1 MKSIFTTVILAHS
14 VLAGGDGPTTE
25 QRIAGNGVA
34 EKRHV
39 VVNNIMAC
47 VSAYKTHAVSD
58 DVTVMKTACSCV
70 ADTVDSGVD
79 MECTAVATSIKEFA
93 VATGECTDAT
103 VANCADDKTTAIIEE
118 MLLTNPRLLAKIN
131 SDYPVDYSS
140 VNGGAA
146 AVEAI
151 IGTNTEDIKEY
162 RTEQAAD
169 DIAKAIDICRRTR
182 AGSLKPPLPDAAQSV
197 KTAYN
202 DAAPKSAAQKK
213 TCSTTLDAGGEV
225 AGRTDVKE
233 AYELVKGVSPDTV
246 TDADVQAAVFDAA
259 DKLIAEEAT
268 KCSKD
273 NKPSA
278 GGTNDKVTTD
288 TARKDCVD
296 ALTDRYEAIT
306 GKSMD
311 EAGLKNVLS
320 KGAAKEVGYEVK
332 ACVDSIA
339 STVTGTAKAL
349 AGKVCRTGDAAKKAL
364 AEAMGRDAADI
375 TDTDVVKATR
385 EGAKEVG
392 VAAIKAGK
400 TLTEAGADIAAA
412 IGKLT
417 GSACEAKATW
427 TKDCLTKIDVK
438 KMIEKEAGECM
449 KTSIASCKQV
459 AVDVATCG
467 ATSLA
472 VKADLDD
479 CRGASAVELTDTDVK
494 KMEKKSNSRDIVFAI
509 KNRASGTSK
518 EDGEYCLCF
527 IFQFF
532 SKQWILIFSLFSLLF
547 SLYN

>member
-1 MKSIFTTVILAHS
+1 MKLIFTIAILAHS

-39 VVNNIMAC
+39 VVNNIIDC
-47 VSAYKTHAVSD
+47 ISAYKTHAVAD
-58 DVTVMKTACSCV
+58 GVTVMKTACSCA
-70 ADTVDSGVD
+70 ADTADSGVD
-79 MECTAVATSIKEFA
+79 AECAVVKTTIKEFA
-93 VATGECTDAT
+93 VATGECADAT
-103 VANCADDKTTAIIEE
+103 VCADEKTTAIIEE

-151 IGTNTEDIKEY
+151 IGTNIEDIKEY
-162 RTEQAAD
+162 RSEQAAD

-233 AYELVKGVSPDTV
+233 AYELVKGETPGTV

-278 GGTNDKVTTD
+278 EQGGTNDNVTKD
-288 TARKDCVD
+288 AARKDCVD
-296 ALTDRYEAIT
+296 ALADRYEAIT

-320 KGAAKEVGYEVK
+320 KGASKEVGYEVK

-339 STVTGTAKAL
+339 STVTGAAKAL

-364 AEAMGRDAADI
+364 AEAMGQDAADI

-385 EGAKEVG
+385 EGAKEAG
-392 VAAIKAGK
+392 VAAMKAGK
-400 TLTEAGADIAAA
+400 TLTEARADIAATT
-412 IGKLT
+412 GKLT

-427 TKDCLTKIDVK
+427 TKDCLTDIDVK

-459 AVDVATCG
+459 AVDVAICG

-472 VKADLDD
+472 VKADLAE
-479 CRGASAVELTDTDVK
+479 CRGVSAVELTDTDVK
-494 KMEKKSNSRDIVFAI
+494 KMEKKSNSRDIATAI

-518 EDGEYCLCF
+518 EDGEY
-527 IFQFF
+527 QFF
-532 SKQWILIFSLFSLLF
+532 SKQHRVHT
-547 SLYN
+547 Y

>member
-1 MKSIFTTVILAHS
+1 MKSIFTTAILAHS

-79 MECTAVATSIKEFA
+79 MECTAVKTSIKEFA

-131 SDYPVDYSS
+131 SVYPVDYSS

>member
-1 MKSIFTTVILAHS
+1 MKSIFTTAILAHS
-14 VLAGGDGPTTE
+14 VLAGGDGPTIE

-58 DVTVMKTACSCV
+58 GVTVMKTACSCV

-79 MECTAVATSIKEFA
+79 MECTAVKTSVKEFA
-93 VATGECTDAT
+93 VATGECPDAT
-103 VANCADDKTTAIIEE
+103 VANCADEKTTAIIQE

-146 AVEAI
+146 AIEAI

-233 AYELVKGVSPDTV
+233 AYELVKGETPGTV

-278 GGTNDKVTTD
+278 DQGGTNDKVTKD

-320 KGAAKEVGYEVK
+320 KGASKEVGYEVK

-339 STVTGTAKAL
+339 STVTGAAKAL

-364 AEAMGRDAADI
+364 AEAMGQDAADI

-385 EGAKEVG
+385 EGAKEAG
-392 VAAIKAGK
+392 VAAMKAGK

-417 GSACEAKATW
+417 GSTCEAKATW
-427 TKDCLTKIDVK
+427 TKDCLTDIDVK

-472 VKADLDD
+472 VKADIAD

-494 KMEKKSNSRDIVFAI
+494 KMEKKSNSRDIADAI

-518 EDGEYCLCF
+518 EDGEYTVF
-527 IFQFF
+527 PFQTT
-532 SKQWILIFSLFSLLF
+532 QCERILIFYF
-547 SLYN
+547 

>member
-1 MKSIFTTVILAHS
+1 MKSIFTTAILAHS
-14 VLAGGDGPTTE
+14 VLAGGDGPTIE

-58 DVTVMKTACSCV
+58 GVTVMKTACSCV

-79 MECTAVATSIKEFA
+79 MECTAVKTSVKEFA
-93 VATGECTDAT
+93 VATGECPDAT
-103 VANCADDKTTAIIEE
+103 VANCADEKTTAIIQE

-146 AVEAI
+146 AIEAI

-233 AYELVKGVSPDTV
+233 AYELVKGETPGTV

-278 GGTNDKVTTD
+278 EQGGTNDNVTKD
-288 TARKDCVD
+288 AARKDCVD
-296 ALTDRYEAIT
+296 ALADRYEAIT

-320 KGAAKEVGYEVK
+320 KGASKEVGYEVK

-339 STVTGTAKAL
+339 STVTGAAKAL

-364 AEAMGRDAADI
+364 AEAMGQDAADI

-385 EGAKEVG
+385 EGAKEAG
-392 VAAIKAGK
+392 VAAMKAGK
-400 TLTEAGADIAAA
+400 TLTEARADIAATT
-412 IGKLT
+412 GKLT

-427 TKDCLTKIDVK
+427 TKDCLTDIDVK

-459 AVDVATCG
+459 AVDVAICG

-472 VKADLDD
+472 VKADLAE
-479 CRGASAVELTDTDVK
+479 CRGVSAVELTDTDVK
-494 KMEKKSNSRDIVFAI
+494 KMEKKSNSRDIATAI

-518 EDGEYCLCF
+518 EDGEY
-527 IFQFF
+527 QFF
-532 SKQWILIFSLFSLLF
+532 SKQHRVHT
-547 SLYN
+547 Y